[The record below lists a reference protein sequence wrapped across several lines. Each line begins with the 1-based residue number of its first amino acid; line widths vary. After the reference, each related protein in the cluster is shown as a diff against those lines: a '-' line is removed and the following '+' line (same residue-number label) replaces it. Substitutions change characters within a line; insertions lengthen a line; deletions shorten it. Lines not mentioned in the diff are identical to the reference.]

1 MDDAS
6 LSQLISELPE
16 KCIALMEDI
25 DAAFSHTVNREE
37 SHDETA
43 PPGTSAQESSSRV
56 SLSGLLNALDGV
68 AAQEGRILFATTNK
82 YDSLD
87 PALCR
92 PGRMDI
98 HIEFKLASKYQAYE
112 LYQRFYLPE
121 SEAEQDSEKESAPSS
136 ADTTP
141 LVDLDEILDSS
152 KPSCTSTLPTI
163 TTEKAAMRGISH
175 LERAPKL
182 SRAKVMQLASH
193 FSDAIPERKLSM
205 ANLQGYLMAYK
216 VRPFDAVKDL
226 PDWVEKE
233 LAKVPPE
240 IKQGDS

>member
-1 MDDAS
+1 M
-6 LSQLISELPE
+6 
-16 KCIALMEDI
+16 
-25 DAAFSHTVNREE
+25 
-37 SHDETA
+37 
-43 PPGTSAQESSSRV
+43 SRV

-98 HIEFKLASKYQAYE
+98 HIEFKLASKYQAHE
-112 LYQRFYLPE
+112 LYQRFYLPD
-121 SEAEQDSEKESAPSS
+121 SEAEQDSEKESGPTA
-136 ADTTP
+136 ATTP
-141 LVDLDEILDSS
+141 LIDLDEIMDSS
-152 KPSCTSTLPTI
+152 KVPSCASTLPTV
-163 TTEKAAMRGISH
+163 TTEKAVMRGFSH

-182 SRAKVMQLASH
+182 SRAQVMQLASH

-240 IKQGDS
+240 IKPDDS